1 MVLYAFNYKTISY
14 CIQSIDKSVTLS
26 QDYDCEKE
34 DSESEKSDEKNE
46 KDEVKDFSE
55 YLFFHKSQMH
65 IAAYQLSVIMCRD
78 LLYASSDY
86 SMAVYSPPEQA

>member
-1 MVLYAFNYKTISY
+1 MLVLYAFNFKTISY
-14 CIQSIDKSVTLS
+14 LIQSSDKSISLV
-26 QDYDCEKE
+26 QDYDFEKE
-34 DSESEKSDEKNE
+34 DSEKSDEKSE

-55 YLFFHKSQMH
+55 YLYFDNTYTP

-78 LLYASSDY
+78 LLYATADY